1 MARGRCGDYFWADE
15 LIGVDKVDIAPI
27 NPHQP
32 ISTFTNVKKKLVLK
46 IGSSTLT
53 RGTSQVSRGKLEDL
67 ARQVLNLRE
76 QFDVVI
82 VSSGAIATAR
92 QSVELDGGNS
102 IEVKQ
107 ALAAIGQPVLMRLY
121 QEAFGDF
128 GLRTA
133 QCLLQ
138 STDMNNE
145 TSRRNI
151 LNTLEVLL
159 ENGYVPIVNENDT
172 VATEEIRFGDN
183 DKLAAYT
190 AVLIGA
196 DLLLLASDI
205 DGLYD
210 QNPKQIPHAQL
221 IPTVSNLDEVMHLA
235 ADTDSAL
242 GTGGMRSKLQAAR
255 ICTESGVE
263 MWIVNGQV
271 DGFAEK
277 ALAGEIRGTKFK
289 LVQSSLKV

>member
-1 MARGRCGDYFWADE
+1 MVY
-15 LIGVDKVDIAPI
+15 KVDI

-32 ISTFTNVKKKLVLK
+32 VSTFINLKKKLVLK
-46 IGSSTLT
+46 IGSTTLT
-53 RGTSQVSRGKLEDL
+53 RGTSQISRGKLEDL
-67 ARQVLNLRE
+67 ARQILALRKEFDLVL
-76 QFDVVI
+76 
-82 VSSGAIATAR
+82 VSSGAIATAK
-92 QSVELDGGNS
+92 QFVELDGGNS

-138 STDMNNE
+138 STDMDNE

-151 LNTLEVLL
+151 LSTLEVLL

-210 QNPKQIPHAQL
+210 QNPKQNPDAQL
-221 IPTVSNLDEVMHLA
+221 IPTVSNLDDVLHLA
-235 ADTDSAL
+235 ADTDSVL

-255 ICTESGVE
+255 ICMENGVE
-263 MWIVNGQV
+263 MWIVNGQQ

-277 ALAGEIRGTKFK
+277 ALAGEVSITRF
-289 LVQSSLKV
+289 SSVMERTNL